1 VSRIRSNYDARWT
14 DTEWQMKF
22 CWNLAKAAGNLRKH
36 GVTFAEASTAFGD
49 PLSMTIDDPDHSHG
63 ERRFILLGQTTMGRL
78 VVIAHSVEGELVRVI
93 SARLAERHERKTYEE
108 G

>member
-1 VSRIRSNYDARWT
+1 
-14 DTEWQMKF
+14 MKF
-22 CWNLAKAAGNLRKH
+22 RWNLAKATGNFRKH

-49 PLSMTIDDPDHSHG
+49 PLSTTIDDPDHSYG
-63 ERRFILLGQTTMGRL
+63 ERRFVLLGQTSSRRL
-78 VVIAHSVEGELVRVI
+78 VVIAHSVEGEIVRII